1 MASMALEGRRRY
13 AGFLAVPGTMATSV
27 GGPRCRWGR
36 NAGDPLV
43 LQRHSALSW
52 RGVFCARNE
61 RESAAPTRRAAR
73 RRLTEHSADSG
84 APVAAPPR
92 AHVAEQRWAPSEHLA
107 Q

>member
-43 LQRHSALSW
+43 LQRHSALV
-52 RGVFCARNE
+52 GEACFARVKSARSGCPPPEGSPTFTE
-61 RESAAPTRRAAR
+61 RTRRQRQRTGSAAAGAR
-73 RRLTEHSADSG
+73 
-84 APVAAPPR
+84 
-92 AHVAEQRWAPSEHLA
+92 
-107 Q
+107 